1 MPSRGEVGVSVACF
15 GVNFFV
21 PWKQLHLQAGG
32 LGPLWRPCPLL
43 QGGQGCGQ
51 MSGTPRLRDTHR
63 ARRSPWSQLLLGPG
77 RPARLGSSRSPDD
90 TKSLSRA
97 TLDCSL
103 LRVARSGEAALLDS
117 GRAGRSSPYR
127 FALMI
132 FLKERDSCEQT
143 GLTGTASPPPPPPGD
158 FFLSAPD
165 FKVSNR
171 PLSAA

>member
-1 MPSRGEVGVSVACF
+1 MASRGEAGVSVPCF

-21 PWKQLHLQAGG
+21 PWKQSQPQASGP
-32 LGPLWRPCPLL
+32 GPLWHPCPLV
-43 QGGQGCGQ
+43 QGCQGCGQ
-51 MSGTPRLRDTHR
+51 KPGTPRLQDALR
-63 ARRSPWSQLLLGPG
+63 ACRSPRRRLRQGPG
-77 RPARLGSSRSPDD
+77 RPARLGSSRSPDG
-90 TKSLSRA
+90 TKSPSRA

-103 LRVARSGEAALLDS
+103 RRRARWGEAALLDS

-143 GLTGTASPPPPPPGD
+143 GLTGTAVPHRTSPRG
-158 FFLSAPD
+158 FLFVCPD

-171 PLSAA
+171 PPAAA